1 MQTETYN
8 GWTNYGT
15 WNVNLWVEND
25 EGVYLAKIEMLQ
37 KRRYPV
43 GPETVRAF
51 YHREMGGTTPDLDE
65 MRRTRE
71 RFGRINFGEIAGHW
85 EAERLEM
92 REAF

>member
-1 MQTETYN
+1 MTDDTYN

-15 WNVNLWVEND
+15 WNVNLWVDND
-25 EGVYLAKIEMLQ
+25 EPVYRAKVEMLR

-43 GPETVRAF
+43 GAETVRQF

-71 RFGRINFGEIAGHW
+71 SFGRINFREIATHW
-85 EAERLEM
+85 EDERLEM
-92 REAF
+92 LEA